1 MKFSYLSLF
10 ALLLALMPLNISA
23 GDMGFYTD
31 YAAALKMEKPELRVN
46 KLLDMLDKYPERAEE
61 LYPFFT
67 DSINNFTFTQE
78 YTRKVEALRKKYPE
92 NYSLNFTLRQLFPF
106 NPTEFPEIK
115 RLLLNC
121 PLSPLS
127 DFTENAIIELSSKL
141 YRYHQLQGT
150 CHKEL
155 EFFDRFYQRMNQ
167 AESTA
172 KFKWYLLL
180 NALDF
185 YRQALWESDCVAPT
199 FAAWK
204 NLPMRG
210 AKERYH
216 FYFNE
221 FLKLEADLEFPY
233 SLLQLEIYIHHQPS
247 HAGRYAAKL
256 VGTRHLQLT
265 GMILAAATV
274 AKTPELFDHYLPQL
288 KKGTPFAILSAMHY
302 AHHFHRFEPLK
313 QLLPADEFDLVKK
326 TVLKDYSG
334 AAKAA
339 GKIIASGK
347 VSHPEIINHMVDIVW
362 NTQDR
367 NLLRQI
373 WQFAEKD
380 PQKLLAYHQAN
391 SIAYTAAVL
400 NVDLAKAE
408 KLSHSAMNR
417 HPNSA
422 TLDTYAYILYRQKQ
436 YTAARNFI
444 IRAMQEIDPGESCA
458 PIYLHAAEIELAA
471 AKDKKRAAWLLDRAL
486 KCSKENNYEFN
497 AARAA
502 ELQEILEK

>member
-1 MKFSYLSLF
+1 MKFYVSALF
-10 ALLLALMPLNISA
+10 AFLLTLSITA
-23 GDMGFYTD
+23 GDIGFYTD
-31 YAAALKMEKPELRVN
+31 YNAALKMEKPELRVN
-46 KLLDMLDKYPERAEE
+46 KLLDMLDKYPDRAEE

-92 NYSLNFTLRQLFPF
+92 NIALNFTLRQLFPF
-106 NPTEFPEIK
+106 NPTEFPEVK
-115 RLLLNC
+115 HLLLNC

-127 DFTENAIIELSSKL
+127 EFTENAIIELSSRL
-141 YRYHQLQGT
+141 YRYYQFQGK
-150 CHKEL
+150 CHTEL

-167 AESTA
+167 AETTA
-172 KFKWYLLL
+172 KFKWYLRL

-204 NLPMRG
+204 TLPMRG

-256 VGTRHLQLT
+256 VGTRHQQLI
-265 GMILAAATV
+265 GLILSAATV

-288 KKGTPFAILSAMHY
+288 REKTPFAVNNAMLY
-302 AHHFHRFEPLK
+302 AHYFQRFEPLK

-347 VSHPEIINHMVDIVW
+347 VSHPEIINHMIDIVW

-400 NVDLAKAE
+400 NVDLEKAE
-408 KLSHSAMNR
+408 KLSLSAIKR
-417 HPNSA
+417 RPDSA
-422 TLDTYAYILYRQKQ
+422 TLDTHAYILYRRKQ
-436 YTAARNFI
+436 YAAARNFI
-444 IRAMQEIDPGESCA
+444 TRAMYEINPGEPCA
-458 PIYLHAAEIELAA
+458 AIYLHAAEIELAA
-471 AKDKKRAAWLLDRAL
+471 TKDKSRVARLLERAL
-486 KCSKENNYEFN
+486 KCSKENNYEFD

>member
-1 MKFSYLSLF
+1 MKFCISALF
-10 ALLLALMPLNISA
+10 AILLTLSITA
-23 GDMGFYTD
+23 GDIGFYTD
-31 YAAALKMEKPELRVN
+31 YNAALKMEKPELRVN
-46 KLLDMLDKYPERAEE
+46 KLLDMLDKYPDRAEG

-92 NYSLNFTLRQLFPF
+92 NIALNFTLRQLFPF
-106 NPTEFPEIK
+106 NPTEFPEAK
-115 RLLLNC
+115 HLLLSC

-127 DFTENAIIELSSKL
+127 EFSENAIIELSSRL

-150 CHKEL
+150 CHTEL
-155 EFFDRFYQRMNQ
+155 EFFDRFFQRMNQ
-167 AESTA
+167 ATA
-172 KFKWYLLL
+172 TVKFKWHLRV
-180 NALDF
+180 NAIDF

-204 NLPMRG
+204 DLPMRG

-221 FLKLEADLEFPY
+221 LLKLEENLEFPY
-233 SLLQLEIYIHHQPS
+233 SLLQLEIYSYHHPS

-256 VGTRHLQLT
+256 VGTLNQQLT

-274 AKTPELFDHYLPQL
+274 AKKPELFDHYLPQL
-288 KKGTPFAILSAMHY
+288 KKGTPFAIRSAMLY

-313 QLLPADEFDLVKK
+313 QLFPADEFDLIKK
-326 TVLKDYSG
+326 TTLRDYSR
-334 AAKAA
+334 AAKVAKKIIDS
-339 GKIIASGK
+339 GKI
-347 VSHPEIINHMVDIVW
+347 SHPEIINHMIDIVW

-373 WQFAEKD
+373 WQFAEKN
-380 PQKLLAYHQAN
+380 PKELLSYSQAN

-458 PIYLHAAEIELAA
+458 AIYLHAAEIELAA
-471 AKDKKRAAWLLDRAL
+471 TKDKSQAAWLLDRAL
-486 KCSKENNYEFN
+486 KCSKEDNYEFD
-497 AARAA
+497 AVRAA
-502 ELQEILEK
+502 ELQEILKK